1 MMFYGGEDPKNRAA
15 PNSPPYARIHGLGPA
30 FFTKFLYFTS
40 STSLILDNVLA
51 RKVHELSGLP
61 YLVRSGGQSYVWTPY
76 RYAVYLHWM
85 SQTADTLNCAPD
97 ELELSLF
104 RMRRA

>member
-61 YLVRSGGQSYVWTPY
+61 YLVRSGGQSYVWTPLPV
-76 RYAVYLHWM
+76 RGVLALDVSDRRH
-85 SQTADTLNCAPD
+85 P
-97 ELELSLF
+97 EL
-104 RMRRA
+104 RA